1 MWWNELQCNGKLK
14 SQILT
19 TQTVNSYQKRANVT
33 QFDGIACTSNNG
45 SKMHGPFS
53 FSYCINEWCIT
64 NGVTESFVHVWV
76 IPIPITSCAF
86 RSDAMILKRSNW
98 HPSPCTIITF
108 GTTDTYSTPEFEYLR
123 WSLVMSPA
131 LDQEPASYPRLQK
144 GKPNQNFYNDRFS
157 GLLRPNFA
165 SRLFSEIS
173 LRVWFLSIFLHINR
187 ANQGYST
194 ICGLSE
200 NQIILDFSFLVSR
213 PSANPSWKVLF
224 LGRF

>member
-1 MWWNELQCNGKLK
+1 MIWWNVMWWNELQCNGKLK

-33 QFDGIACTSNNG
+33 QFDGIACTTNNG

-64 NGVTESFVHVWV
+64 NGVTESFVHVWD

-86 RSDAMILKRSNW
+86 RSDAMILKRSHW

-123 WSLVMSPA
+123 WSIVMRAA
-131 LDQEPASYPRLQK
+131 LSLTRNLPVILSYKKERQIK
-144 GKPNQNFYNDRFS
+144 IG
-157 GLLRPNFA
+157 
-165 SRLFSEIS
+165 
-173 LRVWFLSIFLHINR
+173 
-187 ANQGYST
+187 T
-194 ICGLSE
+194 I
-200 NQIILDFSFLVSR
+200 
-213 PSANPSWKVLF
+213 
-224 LGRF
+224 